1 MSSAARL
8 GKFKQDLERLCGPS
22 SSARPRAEGRGREAD
37 NPGEIPARGWK
48 DILWRAWSEV

>member
-8 GKFKQDLERLCGPS
+8 GRFKQDLERLRGPS

-37 NPGEIPARGWK
+37 NPAKYRRGAGK
-48 DILWRAWSEV
+48 TFSGAPE